1 MIKEYYDDNI
11 SPELLKLR
19 AKMMKL
25 LSEDD
30 KLNQIVQLVGE
41 DVLPNDQRILIEMA
55 KVLKKGFLQQNA
67 MHEVDSYVP
76 LDKQY
81 KMLQVI
87 DNLYDSA
94 EKAVKKQIALTKIKN
109 DDLFEEVIKI
119 KYNIPN
125 EDYDEKFD
133 ELNKKIKDYFLKL
146 TENNDQE

>member
-1 MIKEYYDDNI
+1 
-11 SPELLKLR
+11 
-19 AKMMKL
+19 MMTL

-76 LDKQY
+76 LEKQF

-94 EKAVKKQIALTKIKN
+94 EKAVKMQIGLAKVKN
-109 DDLFEEVIKI
+109 DDLFEEVIKM

-125 EDYDEKFD
+125 ENYDAKFE
-133 ELNKKIKDYFLKL
+133 ELNKKIKDYYLKL
-146 TENNDQE
+146 TENNVQE

>member
-81 KMLQVI
+81 RMLQVI

-94 EKAVKKQIALTKIKN
+94 ETAVKKQIALTKIKN
-109 DDLFEEVIKI
+109 DDLFEEVIKM

-146 TENNDQE
+146 TENNEQE

>member
-30 KLNQIVQLVGE
+30 KLNQIVQLVDE

-109 DDLFEEVIKI
+109 DDLFEEVIKM

-125 EDYDEKFD
+125 EDYNKKFN
-133 ELNKKIKDYFLKL
+133 ELNKKTAKIGRASCR
-146 TENNDQE
+146 ERV